1 MSEWHVTPDYIL
13 DHWTDELFNLMVG
26 KLSERKEREVD
37 AIKGRSS
44 SAPKVS
50 DKFLFKQASNMIEVK
65 RGN

>member
-13 DHWTDELFNLMVG
+13 DHWTDELFNLMVE
-26 KLSERKEREVD
+26 KLAERKEREAN

-44 SAPKVS
+44 SPKVS
-50 DKFLFKQASNMIEVK
+50 DEFLFKQASNMIEVK